1 MSGYS
6 QIMYCLQDELANLE
20 AKDFLTISGFSVP
33 KCPNIPILHT
43 TDAH

>member
-6 QIMYCLQDELANLE
+6 QIMYFLQDELANLE
-20 AKDFLTISGFSVP
+20 AKDFLTISCFSVP
-33 KCPNIPILHT
+33 KCPNTPIMHT